1 LFAIF
6 LEISTSFP
14 KMIGHTFALGKVA
27 ARRVLSAGNP
37 RGALQS
43 AARHSTA
50 VTLPADSNQALGL
63 GQYAKDFIGGKY
75 GDNIDDSVWEKI
87 EMFHTDS
94 VMCGVSAL
102 ALKTNAPTVLR
113 QEALD
118 CYPDSKGATV
128 FGSKVKC
135 APEKV
140 ICANASAVREWDS
153 NGTVFG
159 YNPNI
164 PGHTAGEFG
173 HNDFYPVV
181 VAASQVTGNID
192 GKTALKAMI
201 CIDEIRGRLAE
212 TFSLKSYKIDHV
224 VHGAIASA
232 AVYGALLGASVE
244 EIESAIGMAVAH
256 YIPFRAIRAGK
267 QLSDSKGA
275 SAAISTEAAV
285 LSMRRAMRGFVGPKD
300 IFRNP
305 EAIFR
310 FFEPTTGTAA
320 NKDNIDI
327 TLGNKVRWGV
337 GPAPFNLVLSHSG
350 SDFAVCGMHFKLGL
364 YEHQSAGA
372 LEGILAALVNNPE
385 LLAGG
390 VDAIENIN
398 IVAYEPAFGI
408 IGDPAKKDPTTRQSA
423 DHSMAFIVS
432 RILQKALKAGKV
444 PSAMDA
450 AWMEL
455 MLSPYDYGKD
465 ALYESDTR
473 ALMQKITFS
482 HGGPEYDAKYPDGIP
497 TSMDITMKGGKVISS
512 GLVMYP
518 SGHARNT
525 SADLKA
531 ILAHKNSMLG
541 DIVFADKA
549 TTSAFVGKLQS
560 MKTLSAAD
568 AQTVYE
574 FDWSKMNSHP
584 CID

>member
-1 LFAIF
+1 MLPRAFAS
-6 LEISTSFP
+6 LRPSLRPS
-14 KMIGHTFALGKVA
+14 
-27 ARRVLSAGNP
+27 
-37 RGALQS
+37 RGVQ
-43 AARHSTA
+43 RHFSA
-50 VTLPADSNQALGL
+50 VTLPADSNQAQGI
-63 GQYAKDFIGGKY
+63 GQYAKDLIDGKY
-75 GDNIDDSVWEKI
+75 GDNVDASVYERV

-94 VMCGVSAL
+94 VMCGISAL
-102 ALKTNAPTVLR
+102 ALKTNAPTLLR
-113 QEALD
+113 EEALTYKD
-118 CYPDSKGATV
+118 TKGATV
-128 FGSKVKC
+128 FGSSEKC

-140 ICANASAVREWDS
+140 IAANASAVREWDS

-159 YNPNI
+159 FNPKI
-164 PGHTAGEFG
+164 PGHDAGEFG

-181 VAASQVTGNID
+181 MAAAQVTGKVD
-192 GKTALKAMI
+192 GKKALLAMI
-201 CIDEIRGRLAE
+201 ALDEIRGRLAE
-212 TFSLKSYKIDHV
+212 VFSLKSYKIDHV

-310 FFEPTTGTAA
+310 FFEPSTGTGKS
-320 NKDNIDI
+320 KDNIDI
-327 TLGNKVRWGV
+327 TLSNKVRWGV
-337 GPAPFNLVLSHSG
+337 GPSPFNLVLSHAG
-350 SDFAVCGMHFKLGL
+350 DDFAVMGMHFKLGL

-372 LEGILAALVNNPE
+372 LEGAISALVQNPE
-385 LLAGG
+385 LCAGG
-390 VDAIENIN
+390 VDGIAGIN
-398 IVAYEPAFGI
+398 IIAYEPAFGI

-432 RILQKALKAGKV
+432 RILQKVLKSGKV
-444 PSAMDA
+444 PGAMDD

-465 ALYESDTR
+465 ALYEKDTR
-473 ALMQKITFS
+473 ALMEKISFS

-497 TSMDITMKGGKVISS
+497 TAIDITLKSGKVISS
-512 GLVMYP
+512 GMVMYP

-525 SADLKA
+525 SADLKK
-531 ILAHKNSMLG
+531 ILQHKNRMLG
-541 DIVFADKA
+541 DIVFPERSTVDN
-549 TTSAFVGKLQS
+549 FVSRLVT
-560 MKTLSAAD
+560 MKDASAAD
-568 AQTVYE
+568 VGSLYD
-574 FDWSKMNSHP
+574 FDFSAIKKHD
-584 CID
+584 CIDG

>member
-1 LFAIF
+1 MLSRAFGLGTSAVRRSV
-6 LEISTSFP
+6 ISTA
-14 KMIGHTFALGKVA
+14 TRA
-27 ARRVLSAGNP
+27 ATRYS
-37 RGALQS
+37 S
-43 AARHSTA
+43 A
-50 VTLPADSNQALGL
+50 VTLPADSNQALGIA
-63 GQYAKDFIGGKY
+63 QYAKDFIGGKY
-75 GDNIDDSVWEKI
+75 GDNIDDSVWQKA

-94 VMCGVSAL
+94 VMCGISAL

-113 QEALD
+113 SEVFE
-118 CYPDSKGATV
+118 YPDPKGATA
-128 FGSKVKC
+128 FGSTVKC

-159 YNPNI
+159 YNPSI

-173 HNDFYPVV
+173 HNDFYPVI
-181 VAASQVTGNID
+181 VAAAQVTGTID

-201 CIDEIRGRLAE
+201 AIDEIRGRLAE
-212 TFSLKSYKIDHV
+212 VFSLKSYKIDHV

-232 AVYGALLGASVE
+232 AVYGALLGATAE
-244 EIESAIGMAVAH
+244 EIESAIGMCVAH

-310 FFEPTTGTAA
+310 FFEPTTGAEA
-320 NKDNIDI
+320 SKDLVDI

-372 LEGILAALVNNPE
+372 IDGAITALVQNAD

-390 VDAIENIN
+390 LDAIENIN

-423 DHSMAFIVS
+423 DHSMAFIIS
-432 RILQKALKAGKV
+432 RILVKAMQTGTV
-444 PSAMDA
+444 PSEMDS
-450 AWMEL
+450 AWKTL

-465 ALYESDTR
+465 ALYEKDTR
-473 ALMQKITFS
+473 ACMQKITFS

-497 TSMDITMKGGKVISS
+497 TSIDITMKGGKVISS
-512 GLVMYP
+512 GFIMYP
-518 SGHARNT
+518 PGHARNT
-525 SADLKA
+525 TADLKG
-531 ILAHKNSMLG
+531 ILDHKNGMLG

-549 TTSAFVGKLQS
+549 ATDAFVKKLQS
-560 MKTLSAAD
+560 IKSLSAAEV
-568 AQTVYE
+568 QTIYE
-574 FDWSKMNSHP
+574 FDWDAMKGHD
-584 CID
+584 CIDG

>member
-1 LFAIF
+1 VEPVRPIL
-6 LEISTSFP
+6 LPDLPFP
-14 KMIGHTFALGKVA
+14 GAMFSRALSAA
-27 ARRVLSAGNP
+27 ARRPASKLA
-37 RGALQS
+37 
-43 AARHSTA
+43 HSLVQGTSRSCSA
-50 VTLPADSNQALGL
+50 VTLPADSNQALGIA
-63 GQYAKDFIGGKY
+63 QYAKDFIGGKY
-75 GDNIDDSVWEKI
+75 GDNIDASVWEKI

-94 VMCGVSAL
+94 VMCGISAL

-113 QEALD
+113 DEALS
-118 CYPDSKGATV
+118 YPDPNGATV
-128 FGSKVKC
+128 FGSSAKS

-140 ICANASAVREWDS
+140 VAANASAVREWDS

-159 YNPNI
+159 YNPKI
-164 PGHTAGEFG
+164 PGHIAGEFG
-173 HNDFYPVV
+173 HNDFYPVIM
-181 VAASQVTGNID
+181 AASQVTGSID
-192 GKTALKAMI
+192 GKKALLAMI
-201 CIDEIRGRLAE
+201 CVDEIRGRLAE
-212 TFSLKSYKIDHV
+212 VFSLKSYKIDHV

-232 AVYGALLGASVE
+232 AVYGALLGATAE
-244 EIESAIGMAVAH
+244 EIESAIGMVVAH
-256 YIPFRAIRAGK
+256 YVPFRAIRAGK

-285 LSMRRAMRGFVGPKD
+285 LSMRRAMRGFIGPGD

-320 NKDNIDI
+320 SKDNVDI
-327 TLGNKVRWGV
+327 NLGNKQRWGP
-337 GPAPFNLVLSHSG
+337 GPSPFNLVLSHSG

-372 LEGILAALVNNPE
+372 LEGLITALVNNPD
-385 LLAGG
+385 LAAGG
-390 VDAIENIN
+390 VHAIENIN

-432 RILQKALKAGKV
+432 RILVKALKEGRV
-444 PSAMDA
+444 PSTMDA

-465 ALYESDTR
+465 ALYEADTR
-473 ALMQKITFS
+473 ALMAKISFS

-497 TSMDITMKGGKVISS
+497 TSMDISLKNGQKISS

-525 SADLKA
+525 TANLRK
-531 ILAHKNSMLG
+531 ILQHKNHMLG
-541 DIVFADKA
+541 DIVFSDRV
-549 TTSAFVGKLQS
+549 TTDAFVNRLIN
-560 MKTLSAAD
+560 MKSLSPSEVNKVYDFDYD
-568 AQTVYE
+568 AMRKHE
-574 FDWSKMNSHP
+574 
-584 CID
+584 CIDG